1 MSTRRNPIR
10 NVRPKQNCLCKP
22 FFFCSG
28 VPNDF
33 KITDPTLLVY
43 LPKHCTFCTQHIYL
57 HKKFIGSSIVEPYL
71 IFVTC
76 TTCGSCGEQIC
87 HVERLQIS
95 THDILKWRNFKFPHM
110 IDVKKSEFCPRVKKF
125 QISPH
130 DRCGEILNLSC
141 FVAKSVL

>member
-1 MSTRRNPIR
+1 MSD
-10 NVRPKQNCLCKP
+10 QNKIASASP
-22 FFFCSG
+22 FSFVQVSQMISKSQ
-28 VPNDF
+28 VQ
-33 KITDPTLLVY
+33 LLVY

-76 TTCGSCGEQIC
+76 TTCGSCEEQIC